1 MKKKIIALT
10 LSLGVLLS
18 TTNCLRAQYQTHS
31 PVVAEATTQVSGVK
45 DTMSGIFG
53 GKEPD
58 INLVNEKLGQLIN
71 YTKLRFSDVNE
82 GAWFMR
88 SVAKLTGLGG
98 IDGYGDGTFKPQNTM
113 TVAEFVK
120 LLLASMGYQQEND
133 SKVWYKNY
141 VDKAWELKVIEFGD
155 DYNYNGGIKR
165 KDMAKMICKILNV
178 QPVTSGTS
186 PFTDTKGIDSKWVD
200 AAYNEYLIRG
210 YIENGQRIFKPDGTA
225 TRAEVTEIIV
235 RALEYRQNA
244 QEYKRRKAEEFSKE
258 EAGQLKDDANQQN
271 LTQNI
276 NGFVTKVPQKSSSL
290 AKIEG
295 YDVAKEGKSNPL
307 ISMVMS
313 IYEGDLNKQYVEIE
327 DVLLQKIDRAI
338 VDQVMSYV
346 KSKTAGTIEL
356 KGKDFYWDKYIVYVN
371 STRGQWIQ
379 VGVYMK

>member
-10 LSLGVLLS
+10 LSLGVSLG

-31 PVVAEATTQVSGVK
+31 PVVAEAATQVSGVK
-45 DTMSGIFG
+45 DTLSGIFG

-210 YIENGQRIFKPDGTA
+210 YMENGQRIFKPDGTA
-225 TRAEVTEIIV
+225 TRAEVTEMIV
-235 RALEYRQNA
+235 RALEYRNNP
-244 QEYKRRKAEEFSKE
+244 ELYKRLKAAEFAKE
-258 EAGQLKDDANQQN
+258 EGSQSTDVQYKM
-271 LTQNI
+271 I
-276 NGFVTKVPQKSSSL
+276 SGYKVPVDSPSYLKVCDG
-290 AKIEG
+290 G
-295 YDVAKEGKSNPL
+295 YAELGKKYPELGIMIHMRGDMERQYKET
-307 ISMVMS
+307 
-313 IYEGDLNKQYVEIE
+313 EEI
-327 DVLLQKIDRAI
+327 LLQKFEKSI
-338 VDQVMSYV
+338 VDQVMEYV
-346 KSKTAGTIEL
+346 KQKKQEKDRLASKHFDAGDRDIEVISLYLEPINIEIRL
-356 KGKDFYWDKYIVYVN
+356 K
-371 STRGQWIQ
+371 
-379 VGVYMK
+379 